1 LYAYFRARAPRRQ
14 LTDLLPIVSLHAA
27 GNVGGNV
34 AFGAGA
40 LVARLPVDLS

>member
-1 LYAYFRARAPRRQ
+1 MKELI
-14 LTDLLPIVSLHAA
+14 PIVMLHAA

-40 LVARLPVDLS
+40 LVSRKDSTPGFI